1 MSWWQPNNS
10 WQNHWHDG
18 QWYNDQWS
26 RDHWNTAS
34 GRWVWQDDH
43 GDQQQ
48 QEPPLQEDE
57 GGHQD
62 GWRHQPDEN
71 YEWSYGRTGGESQQ
85 STWSGYGYWEGEWG
99 HSSGIPRTSS
109 GREET
114 ASDSAGRGAVGE
126 EYGTEA
132 SNHGSG
138 SNDRKK
144 PVTGKEVV
152 PSYNGESAL
161 REYRRRV
168 DLFLATTGIDE
179 EFRAGRLM
187 EKLEGRAWQA
197 TQTLQVSRLRSS
209 EGVQCLL
216 DHLQKELEPVEH
228 LQIFNTLHEFFRGF
242 KRSRGEEFSTYDTRF
257 RAQLQKMEEIGA
269 PLDGLVRSYWFLE
282 GSGISA
288 ELRKQVISAAGGSYN
303 YEKLWAALVAIVP
316 TVKRDESEIHGRA
329 GNGAGEK
336 PKFERRGHKP
346 HGVHAV
352 EEDGDGAEEHHG
364 EEEGINGEIDDEEAL
379 AMEQEAQVLLTQ
391 AAKRRSMAERG
402 RGYQRVESTEE
413 RESRIKHMKTK
424 MACSACRAHGK
435 TTFGHWHADKACP
448 YYEESMA
455 LKKKKEGEKS
465 NKVFVVQGDEDE
477 EEEDTDSDQ
486 PAYEVMI
493 TWSGMNQQ
501 SGLAMTD
508 TCCARTVV
516 GEEWAEKHMESMW
529 KQGVEFLV
537 VNEQQPFRFGPG
549 RRIYSTFA
557 LIFPMAIQDE
567 KKIAV
572 VRASVVPQ
580 KVPLL
585 LSKRVLADL
594 GATMFLRKECI
605 EFEELGTTTKLITT
619 DNDQVAIKID
629 DYQERHRK
637 ISNEVLLDVL
647 RDDEE
652 VSILKHS
659 RTGNGSEDGKDS
671 CTLENPQEP
680 AKISKDRHVHLT
692 KSSPNSVPGSISK
705 CAARQRHRGLKQNVR
720 PKVEGR
726 VCGGDQQALQC
737 EQGGA
742 EEARS
747 PTAEGDLDGGEAQQA
762 NPCAASGM
770 EAGQL
775 GHTERDV
782 PRLGGG
788 RFGSSKRRQALGWME
803 EEPILAGDRPVEP
816 RHRGDSQDMST
827 RVHPAESNLS
837 HLRYQHGTQDQ
848 QVDEGGLLGLPPI
861 PVVSGDAVPDI
872 QRTASGGHAEQVEGR
887 EGGDQ
892 SRESGQ
898 EGGLWRRSQEIIG
911 TFGAKLSL
919 RQWFMGDGRLGDGRQ
934 HRPHEHEPDHG
945 GDEDDHAEPR
955 GQGGLDQNP
964 RRDLSPGT
972 SWKRGSERVA
982 GNSESEPLS
991 RDEIQNPAGE

>member
-1 MSWWQPNNS
+1 MG
-10 WQNHWHDG
+10 G
-18 QWYNDQWS
+18 QITKTWS
-26 RDHWNTAS
+26 PQVTHLVAS
-34 GRWVWQDDH
+34 R
-43 GDQQQ
+43 
-48 QEPPLQEDE
+48 L
-57 GGHQD
+57 
-62 GWRHQPDEN
+62 RRTFKTMHQPDEN

-109 GREET
+109 GRDET
-114 ASDSAGRGAVGE
+114 ASDSAGRGAAGE

-209 EGVQCLL
+209 EGVQYLL

-303 YEKLWAALVAIVP
+303 YEKLRAALVAIVP
-316 TVKRDESEIHGRA
+316 TVKRDESEAHGRV
-329 GNGAGEK
+329 GNGAGDK
-336 PKFERRGHKP
+336 AKFERRGYKP

-424 MACSACRAHGK
+424 MVCSACRAHGK

-455 LKKKKEGEKS
+455 MKKKKEGEKS

-477 EEEDTDSDQ
+477 DEEDTDSDQ

-493 TWSGMNQQ
+493 TWSGVNQQ

-629 DYQERHRK
+629 DYQERHRE

-652 VSILKHS
+652 PDSVTVTGSRMSAPKLKA
-659 RTGNGSEDGKDS
+659 EFV
-671 CTLENPQEP
+671 EE
-680 AKISKDRHVHLT
+680 ISKHCNVSKEELKKHDLPRLKEIWMVV
-692 KSSPNSVPGSISK
+692 KPNKPIPVLPVGWK
-705 CAARQRHRGLKQNVR
+705 RANLDTLREMYLDLVVEDLGR
-720 PKVEGR
+720 PKDDKHWVGWKRSQFLLEI
-726 VCGGDQQALQC
+726 DLWSQDI
-737 EQGGA
+737 
-742 EEARS
+742 EETHKTCPPECTPVS
-747 PTAEGDLDGGEAQQA
+747 PTCPTCDISMVRRTNRLSRVDFWGCLRFPLCRETLSLTYNGQPVEVMQNKMKSEKAEIKAEKVVKKVAYGDAVKRSSAPLGPSSVSDSGSWEMADSETGG
-762 NPCAASGM
+762 S
-770 EAGQL
+770 
-775 GHTERDV
+775 T
-782 PRLGGG
+782 G
-788 RFGSSKRRQALGWME
+788 RMNMNLTME
-803 EEPILAGDRPVEP
+803 EMKMIMQSREAKGV
-816 RHRGDSQDMST
+816 ST
-827 RVHPAESNLS
+827 RVP
-837 HLRYQHGTQDQ
+837 
-848 QVDEGGLLGLPPI
+848 DE
-861 PVVSGDAVPDI
+861 
-872 QRTASGGHAEQVEGR
+872 T
-887 EGGDQ
+887 
-892 SRESGQ
+892 
-898 EGGLWRRSQEIIG
+898 
-911 TFGAKLSL
+911 
-919 RQWFMGDGRLGDGRQ
+919 
-934 HRPHEHEPDHG
+934 
-945 GDEDDHAEPR
+945 
-955 GQGGLDQNP
+955 
-964 RRDLSPGT
+964 
-972 SWKRGSERVA
+972 
-982 GNSESEPLS
+982 
-991 RDEIQNPAGE
+991 